1 MRLRL
6 RNKDQVHIITSLNEK
21 SKMIELRQEIQRIN
35 GVSPAY
41 QELKTGFPPKVC
53 GANDEVTLES
63 AGIQNGDLILLTDL
77 TPPPTAAAAI
87 TNRNLNSSKI
97 TATGDDSTTMSKDA
111 VISSPVE
118 NGYAVLREMADDNSC
133 LFRAIEDFCYKKK
146 FFFKKIKKIKSI
158 FKNNKSYVLENS
170 SEVAQKLRQNPVTYS
185 DIILGK
191 SRNEYCKW
199 IAQKNSWGGA
209 IEIRSVDVGTGRI
222 DKYGEGNY
230 DQCVYIVYSGIHYD
244 AVALTPMISADK
256 DYDQTIFEISDQS
269 ILNGAISIANKMKK
283 LHKYTYT
290 ANFTLRC
297 GQCEKGLVG
306 DKEAVQHA
314 KDTVFVYFHENR
326 KLLKSYYHK
335 PEDNPGSVIPA
346 KPMDILKEAVQS
358 NG

>member
-133 LFRAIEDFCYKKK
+133 LFRAID
-146 FFFKKIKKIKSI
+146 
-158 FKNNKSYVLENS
+158 
-170 SEVAQKLRQNPVTYS
+170 PVTYS

-222 DKYGEGNY
+222 DKY
-230 DQCVYIVYSGIHYD
+230 DYD

-314 KDTVFVYFHENR
+314 KDTGHTNFVEYN
-326 KLLKSYYHK
+326 
-335 PEDNPGSVIPA
+335 
-346 KPMDILKEAVQS
+346 
-358 NG
+358 

>member
-133 LFRAIEDFCYKKK
+133 LFRAID
-146 FFFKKIKKIKSI
+146 
-158 FKNNKSYVLENS
+158 
-170 SEVAQKLRQNPVTYS
+170 PVTYS

-222 DKYGEGNY
+222 DKY
-230 DQCVYIVYSGIHYD
+230 
-244 AVALTPMISADK
+244 
-256 DYDQTIFEISDQS
+256 
-269 ILNGAISIANKMKK
+269 
-283 LHKYTYT
+283 
-290 ANFTLRC
+290 
-297 GQCEKGLVG
+297 
-306 DKEAVQHA
+306 
-314 KDTVFVYFHENR
+314 
-326 KLLKSYYHK
+326 
-335 PEDNPGSVIPA
+335 
-346 KPMDILKEAVQS
+346 
-358 NG
+358 

>member
-118 NGYAVLREMADDNSC
+118 NGYAVLREMADDNSVYSVQ
-133 LFRAIEDFCYKKK
+133 L
-146 FFFKKIKKIKSI
+146 KIKKIKSI

-222 DKYGEGNY
+222 DKY
-230 DQCVYIVYSGIHYD
+230 DYD

-314 KDTVFVYFHENR
+314 KDTGHTNFVEYN
-326 KLLKSYYHK
+326 
-335 PEDNPGSVIPA
+335 
-346 KPMDILKEAVQS
+346 
-358 NG
+358 

>member
-53 GANDEVTLES
+53 GANDEVTL
-63 AGIQNGDLILLTDL
+63 D
-77 TPPPTAAAAI
+77 
-87 TNRNLNSSKI
+87 
-97 TATGDDSTTMSKDA
+97 KDA

-133 LFRAIEDFCYKKK
+133 LFRAI
-146 FFFKKIKKIKSI
+146 
-158 FKNNKSYVLENS
+158 
-170 SEVAQKLRQNPVTYS
+170 EVAQKLRQNPVTYS

-222 DKYGEGNY
+222 DKY
-230 DQCVYIVYSGIHYD
+230 DYD

-314 KDTVFVYFHENR
+314 KDTGHTNFVEYN
-326 KLLKSYYHK
+326 
-335 PEDNPGSVIPA
+335 
-346 KPMDILKEAVQS
+346 
-358 NG
+358 

>member
-118 NGYAVLREMADDNSC
+118 NGYAVLREMADDNSVYSVQ
-133 LFRAIEDFCYKKK
+133 L
-146 FFFKKIKKIKSI
+146 KIKKIKSI

>member
-41 QELKTGFPPKVC
+41 QEL
-53 GANDEVTLES
+53 TLES

-222 DKYGEGNY
+222 DKY
-230 DQCVYIVYSGIHYD
+230 DYD

-283 LHKYTYT
+283 V
-290 ANFTLRC
+290 FCRFIVEC

-314 KDTVFVYFHENR
+314 KDTEYN
-326 KLLKSYYHK
+326 
-335 PEDNPGSVIPA
+335 
-346 KPMDILKEAVQS
+346 
-358 NG
+358 

>member
-222 DKYGEGNY
+222 DKY
-230 DQCVYIVYSGIHYD
+230 DYD

-314 KDTVFVYFHENR
+314 KDTGGSMALSQLDELEECLSIRETDDLPY
-326 KLLKSYYHK
+326 
-335 PEDNPGSVIPA
+335 ED
-346 KPMDILKEAVQS
+346 
-358 NG
+358 